1 MCDAKIDPYVHA
13 CSYIH
18 ACIHTYI
25 HMHVQGTLSLR
36 HNAANIFRVQ
46 IGTGDRLSEALQH
59 LAEVGKQ
66 RANHRITGFIK
77 VVDNATL
84 DDMPLSLLLE
94 NALCKQ

>member
-1 MCDAKIDPYVHA
+1 MRKSIRTCMHVHTYMRA
-13 CSYIH
+13 
-18 ACIHTYI
+18 YI
-25 HMHVQGTLSLR
+25 HMYVQGTLSLR

>member
-1 MCDAKIDPYVHA
+1 M
-13 CSYIH
+13 
-18 ACIHTYI
+18 
-25 HMHVQGTLSLR
+25 
-36 HNAANIFRVQ
+36 
-46 IGTGDRLSEALQH
+46 SEALQH